1 MESIKDQ
8 VNKLKPPKPREVW
21 RVLNKN
27 VTLHETDKNKRFRYV
42 LILAS
47 SESTNLDASIINV
60 VPLTTVR
67 KFDKLI
73 FPVFRAYENCYHNFK
88 PDKKS
93 AVLIQFF
100 QPIRIEHFYDIY
112 GIIDKISYEAIKNLL
127 CTEVIGYY
135 EFDLSIE

>member
-1 MESIKDQ
+1 MESVKDQ

-47 SESTNLDASIINV
+47 PESTNLDASIINV

-67 KFDKLI
+67 KLDKLV
-73 FPVFRAYENCYHNFK
+73 FPVCRAYENRYHNFK

-93 AVLIQFF
+93 AALIQFF
-100 QPIRIEHFYDIY
+100 
-112 GIIDKISYEAIKNLL
+112 
-127 CTEVIGYY
+127 
-135 EFDLSIE
+135 